1 MNAVV
6 NYNIIKKPK
15 SLEPVGEVTDRH
27 GQFAVEPFQKGF
39 GVTIG
44 NALRRVLMS
53 SIEGS
58 AVTGVKINDVENEF
72 ANIAGVKEDL
82 VNIVMNVKEL
92 AVHSE
97 SDEQRRVFIKKK
109 GAGVI
114 TAADIEGD
122 PLVIPLDPD
131 QHILTITD
139 DDTEIYMELFVER
152 GFGYLP
158 SEEMDGK
165 FEDLQIIAVDAVF
178 NPIKKVNYR
187 VENIKVDNQDYDR
200 LIMDVSTDG
209 SVKPVDAVAYAAKII
224 KDFFTLFIS
233 FVDEPAEA
241 AAEVPKNDEFLLAL
255 LDKSIEELELSVR
268 ASNCLKNTNIKT
280 LRELCGKT
288 EAEMLKTK
296 NFGRKSLEEIK
307 KVLAELGLKLGMDIP
322 ESPVQSNPD
331 SLS

>member
-6 NYNIIKKPK
+6 NYKILKKPK
-15 SLEPVGEVTDRH
+15 SLVPLGEVTQLH
-27 GQFAVEPFQKGF
+27 GRFAAEPFQKGF

-44 NALRRVLMS
+44 NALRRVLLS

-58 AVTGVKINDVENEF
+58 AVTGIKINDVENEF

-82 VNIVMNVKEL
+82 VSVVMRVKEL

-97 SDEQRRVFIKKK
+97 SGEQRRVFIKRK
-109 GAGVI
+109 GAGIV
-114 TAADIEGD
+114 TAADIQGD
-122 PLVIPLDPD
+122 PLIIPLDPN
-131 QHILTITD
+131 QSILTVTD

-165 FEDLQIIAVDAVF
+165 FEDLNVIAVDAVF
-178 NPIKKVNYR
+178 TPIKKVSYT
-187 VENIKVDNQDYDR
+187 VENIRENNVDCDR
-200 LIMDVSTDG
+200 LIIDVTTDG
-209 SVKPVDAVAYAAKII
+209 SVRPDDAVAYAAKII

-233 FVDEPAEA
+233 FTDEPEEPVA
-241 AAEVPKNDEFLLAL
+241 ADFSKNDELIAAH

-288 EAEMLKTK
+288 DAEMLKTK

-307 KVLAELGLKLGMDIP
+307 RVLAEMGLKLGLELP
-322 ESPVQSNPD
+322 ESTQKKTD
-331 SLS
+331 S